1 MRASRLML
9 FFSGCFVLLQ
19 CVDFFLTW
27 ALLETGVRPDVYEA
41 NPVANT
47 ILACQGWRGLAGFK
61 AMCTAVALGAGLLA
75 SIRRPAVGLRLLAVE
90 VLIMAGVVGY
100 SAVLVQGGAPPE
112 GSRELPSLESH
123 STRLSG
129 CITEMRR
136 FDYSREMIC
145 RRVVAGKL
153 TLPAG
158 IERMGECI
166 TSYAPRL
173 SRNQQLRLPEVRHPG
188 QIAAYL
194 YHHTSRL
201 LDDDAPGRAA
211 LDRIEREIARRFPT
225 APRIKADLHTGG
237 IIPKWSCRVAHQS

>member
-19 CVDFFLTW
+19 GVDFFLTW

-47 ILACQGWRGLAGFK
+47 ILARQGWGGLAGFK

-90 VLIMAGVVGY
+90 VLVMAGVVGY
-100 SAVLVQGGAPPE
+100 SALLVQGGAPPE
-112 GSRELPSLESH
+112 RSAEISAMESH
-123 STRLSG
+123 SNRLGG

-145 RRVVAGKL
+145 RRVVEGKL
-153 TLPAG
+153 TLAAG

-166 TSYAPRL
+166 ASYAPRL
-173 SRNQQLRLPEVRHPG
+173 SRNQQLRLPDVRHPG

-194 YHHTSRL
+194 YHYTSRL
-201 LDDDAPGRAA
+201 LDNDAAGRAA
-211 LDRIEREIARRFPT
+211 MSRIERDISRRFPT
-225 APRIKADLHTGG
+225 APRIKAGPQTGG